1 MKGRVH
7 AIPCQPVKGS
17 KKNFSTAVQTPPKEE
32 RERGFSFMP
41 KVEGGKTPKPPLH
54 FLKKKK
60 KKPEQPSLAP
70 GGLRG
75 GREGGR
81 TENCSSFLH
90 CRLMLGKISVQKKG
104 K

>member
-60 KKPEQPSLAP
+60 KKPEQPTHLSLPSLAP
-70 GGLRG
+70 EGSEVA

-81 TENCSSFLH
+81 RIAPPSSTV
-90 CRLMLGKISVQKKG
+90 G
-104 K
+104 